1 MRFQRLEKSYPAKFN
16 HLQNS
21 KYVAS
26 ELLGFAADLVI
37 LAKTPP
43 RVICADSHQL
53 FASSDSCSG
62 LTAAACPSSA
72 WGVSWAARSLALLVL
87 QILAQQRFLQHSPS

>member
-1 MRFQRLEKSYPAKFN
+1 MRFQLLEKSYPAKFN

-26 ELLGFAADLVI
+26 ELVGFAADLVI

-62 LTAAACPSSA
+62 VTAAACPSSA
-72 WGVSWAARSLALLVL
+72 WGVSWAGRLLALLVIK
-87 QILAQQRFLQHSPS
+87 ILAQRCFLQYSQS

>member
-1 MRFQRLEKSYPAKFN
+1 MRFQLLEKSYPAKFN

-26 ELLGFAADLVI
+26 ELVGFAADLVI

-62 LTAAACPSSA
+62 VTAAACPWSA
-72 WGVSWAARSLALLVL
+72 WGVSWAGRLLALLVIK
-87 QILAQQRFLQHSPS
+87 ILAQRCFLQYSQS